1 MFEHIKNHLI
11 SLGFIENNPT
21 FYVKDDITIVYAENA
36 YHLSFYLDPYGDITL
51 VNRIDE
57 RRISDLKI
65 NNFIDSVNYI
75 KNKLY

>member
-1 MFEHIKNHLI
+1 MEEVIRNHLI
-11 SLGFIENNPT
+11 SLGFEEISPNYFKRQE
-21 FYVKDDITIVYAENA
+21 ITINYAENA

-75 KNKLY
+75 KNRLY